1 MSDANIEGSTPGA
14 SPTPA
19 EPDHFRRVLIIWI
32 VVSVI
37 GIVLWLLVSQFVV
50 PPTVSTL
57 GSSQL
62 LTFNLLTVLAVPV
75 AMFVFVFLAYSL
87 FAFRVKDRPTEDGP
101 PLRPRPAL
109 QVGWLGITSALC
121 LFLFIWGVFFY
132 YQETTAASTP
142 NTLAVNV
149 TAQQWQWTFDYPQ
162 YGATSQGAQVIELP
176 VNRPVQFF
184 VTSKD
189 VLHGFSIIAFGVRVD
204 ANPGYV
210 TTTSN
215 FTPTQTGSYAVRCV
229 EICGLL
235 HSYMWESV
243 NVVSAD
249 EFNAWIVS
257 QGGHI

>member
-1 MSDANIEGSTPGA
+1 MSDANIEGSTPSA

-19 EPDHFRRVLIIWI
+19 EPHHLRRVFIIWI

-37 GIVLWLLVSQFVV
+37 GIVIWLLVSPFIV
-50 PPTVSTL
+50 PSTTSDL
-57 GSSQL
+57 GNSQI
-62 LTFNLLTVLAVPV
+62 LTFNMLTILAVPV
-75 AMFVFVFLAYSL
+75 GMFVFVFLAYSL
-87 FAFRVKDRPTEDGP
+87 LFFRVKDRPEEDGP

-109 QVGWLGITSALC
+109 QIGWLGITSALC
-121 LFLFIWGVFFY
+121 LFLFIWGAFFY
-132 YQETTAASTP
+132 YQETTAASFN
-142 NTLAVNV
+142 NTVVVNV

-189 VLHGFSIIAFGVRVD
+189 VLHGFSIQSFGVRVD

-210 TTTSN
+210 TATSN
-215 FTPTQTGSYAVRCV
+215 VTPTQTGTYAVRCV
-229 EICGLL
+229 EMCGLF
-235 HSYMWESV
+235 HSYMWQAV
-243 NVVSAD
+243 KVVSAT

-257 QGGHI
+257 QGGHL